1 MYERHKQRVYA
12 LLILS
17 ICPGL
22 DLTCN
27 RLVAQSEIELGRV
40 ERDETTR
47 LISAE
52 LPQWKL
58 WNGSNRQQELKL
70 EPKSVLRWTNPG
82 TGRVYGDLYIWT
94 AGGRPEVV
102 MSLFKAWE
110 PANGFH
116 TEMHSLSL
124 VPIDAERKGQLMWH
138 PIKPGVDL
146 KSLVDVAAPEDSP
159 ARRLIQMRG
168 LAKEFTAVLTDFR
181 RTNTGERQE
190 LRLLTQPLFRYRS
203 TDAALIDGAMFA
215 FVLGTDPEMFLLIE
229 ARQSQG
235 NSGWQYGVARMNNDS
250 MIALHKEQEVFHF
263 ERTTGDDRLHS
274 PYVLMSV
281 PESARPN

>member
-1 MYERHKQRVYA
+1 MYDGRNQWIYA
-12 LLILS
+12 LLILTS
-17 ICPGL
+17 CPGL
-22 DLTCN
+22 DLTFN
-27 RLVAQSEIELGRV
+27 RLVAQSGNELGRV
-40 ERDETTR
+40 ESDETTR

-52 LPQWKL
+52 LPQWKI

-94 AGGRPEVV
+94 ADGRPEVV

-116 TEMHSLSL
+116 AEMQSLSL
-124 VPIDAERKGQLMWH
+124 APIDAERKGKLMWQ
-138 PIKPGVDL
+138 PIKPGVEL
-146 KSLVDVAAPEDSP
+146 KPLADAAVPEDSP
-159 ARRLIQMRG
+159 TRRLIQMRG
-168 LAKEFTAVLTDFR
+168 LANEFAAVLTDFR
-181 RTNTGERQE
+181 RNNTGERHE

-203 TDAALIDGAMFA
+203 TDPALIDGAMFA
-215 FVLGTDPEMFLLIE
+215 FVLGTDPEMFLLLE

-235 NSGWQYGVARMNNDS
+235 KSGWQYGLARMNNDS
-250 MIALHKEQEVFHF
+250 MTALHKDTEVFQF

-281 PESARPN
+281 PESTRPN